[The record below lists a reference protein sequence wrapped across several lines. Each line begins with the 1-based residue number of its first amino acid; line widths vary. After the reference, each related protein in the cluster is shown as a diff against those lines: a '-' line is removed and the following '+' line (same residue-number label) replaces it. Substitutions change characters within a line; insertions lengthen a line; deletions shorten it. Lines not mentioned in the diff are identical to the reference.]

1 MTYAYPVR
9 FREDQNGTV
18 IATVPDVPGAMTVG
32 IDRAEALERIQG
44 ALIVMLAARMEDHES
59 IPRPSVPTR
68 GQRTV
73 MLSPMV
79 AAKLSI
85 YQAMRARRSTRDQLR
100 QRLGWD
106 ESHIARLLDLRRRT
120 RLEDLEAA
128 LQALGKRL
136 VIEVRD
142 AA

>member
-32 IDRAEALERIQG
+32 IDRAEALERVQG
-44 ALIVMLAARMEDHES
+44 ALIVMLAARMENHEP
-59 IPRPSVPTR
+59 IPRPSVPAR

-73 MLSPMV
+73 RLSPMV

-85 YQAMRARRSTRDQLR
+85 YQALRARRSTRDQLR
-100 QRLGWD
+100 QRLEWD

-120 RLEDLEAA
+120 LEDLEAA

>member
-1 MTYAYPVR
+1 MTYASPVR

-32 IDRAEALERIQG
+32 IDRAEALERVQG
-44 ALIVMLAARMEDHES
+44 ALIVMLAARMEDHEP

-68 GQRTV
+68 AQRTV

-106 ESHIARLLDLRRRT
+106 EYI
-120 RLEDLEAA
+120 
-128 LQALGKRL
+128 
-136 VIEVRD
+136 
-142 AA
+142 

>member
-32 IDRAEALERIQG
+32 IDRAEALERVQG
-44 ALIVMLAARMEDHES
+44 ALIVMLAARMEDHEP

-68 GQRTV
+68 GQRTA

-120 RLEDLEAA
+120 PLEDLEVA

-136 VIEVRD
+136 VIDVRD